1 MIDMNF
7 EQNFEQ
13 ILQLIDR
20 LESSSLTEI
29 SYRDADQELT
39 LKKGG
44 AACPP
49 AGPMPAPFPAGVSMP
64 VGAPDSTAAGA
75 PAPEPAANAALVVKA
90 PLVGTFY
97 RAPSPDSKPFVSAGE
112 RVKKGQT
119 VCLIEAMKMMN
130 EITAPTDGVV
140 TDILV
145 QNGEVV
151 AFDAPLMQ
159 IDPS

>member
-1 MIDMNF
+1 MNF
-7 EQNFEQ
+7 ERNFEQ

-44 AACPP
+44 AVCPP
-49 AGPMPAPFPAGVSMP
+49 AGPMPAPFSAGAPMP
-64 VGAPDSTAAGA
+64 VAAPDSTVVGV
-75 PAPEPAANAALVVKA
+75 PAPEPAANAALVVVKA

-97 RAPSPDSKPFVSAGE
+97 RAPSPDSRPFVSAGE

-130 EITAPTDGVV
+130 EITAPADGVV

>member
-1 MIDMNF
+1 M
-7 EQNFEQ
+7 
-13 ILQLIDR
+13 
-20 LESSSLTEI
+20 T
-29 SYRDADQELT
+29 
-39 LKKGG
+39 
-44 AACPP
+44 
-49 AGPMPAPFPAGVSMP
+49 
-64 VGAPDSTAAGA
+64 VGAPDSTAAVA
-75 PAPEPAANAALVVKA
+75 PAPEPAANAALVVVKA

-130 EITAPTDGVV
+130 EITAPADGVV